1 MHHMVLRHSSSLCLV
16 LADKADD
23 IPGPVTHEI
32 GNAEPPYVLIKWNA
46 PSSPNGLIVLYEVFY
61 SKVGETE
68 VSIRPTLSLPAAA
81 TAAALTKGHSQES
94 VKPAAGETGGSF
106 RGAASWCKSMD

>member
-1 MHHMVLRHSSSLCLV
+1 MLFLRHSSSLCLV
-16 LADKADD
+16 RADKADD

-32 GNAEPPYVLIKWNA
+32 VMAEPPYVLIKWNA

-68 VSIRPTLSLPAAA
+68 VSALPA
-81 TAAALTKGHSQES
+81 
-94 VKPAAGETGGSF
+94 VSF
-106 RGAASWCKSMD
+106 RFLSFARNPVQPTE

>member
-1 MHHMVLRHSSSLCLV
+1 MCLV
-16 LADKADD
+16 LVDRADD

-32 GNAEPPYVLIKWNA
+32 VMAEPPYVLIKWNA

-68 VSIRPTLSLPAAA
+68 VSAWSTSRLLT
-81 TAAALTKGHSQES
+81 TAAAVLL
-94 VKPAAGETGGSF
+94 GSGCF
-106 RGAASWCKSMD
+106 FFVICKEMFNSLRVRQG